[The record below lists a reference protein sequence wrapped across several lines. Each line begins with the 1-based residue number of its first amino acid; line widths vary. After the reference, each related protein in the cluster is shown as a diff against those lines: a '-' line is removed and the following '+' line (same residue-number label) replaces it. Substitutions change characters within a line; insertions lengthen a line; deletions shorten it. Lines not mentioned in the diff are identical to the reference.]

1 MHQVLH
7 NKVKQI
13 ITILLSLTLIL
24 SGCSNKVETIS
35 IGEWLL
41 EISNRL
47 NIKDYSKDTPYF
59 VNIDKSSI
67 YYESIQSL
75 VEWEVINTSSN
86 INPDENLTRE
96 FVAYTLS
103 NLYEDEVNAISIKDS
118 SKSKY
123 PKQVEKSVALGI
135 MQLDSRDCFNPKQLI
150 DKVEAFTILD
160 KVVNNLNNKIY
171 EDSIYKFDWKD
182 DLILVEEPLEFDE
195 ENNVAYYS
203 HNTDLNKGDIITWKQ
218 DDLDIF
224 KKVEEIKDTETNK
237 EVRLSDPDINEI
249 YNELDIQDTYEVD
262 FDNAIFEDVNNLD
275 DSFEV
280 DFNDVEIEEYL
291 DPIDF
296 INLSG
301 TITKKQSNSFEING
315 FKVSYSTNGG
325 SLKVKLNKV
334 NTNGSIIYGEA
345 SLHSVKPT
353 IKWNAKDKIIND
365 AFFRLD
371 FKTNSSLGLKKENYK
386 NLYSDLSQISSTN
399 FINSLIN
406 SFKEKEDILETVIPI
421 CKITVPIPSA
431 PGLTLVMQL
440 QVEIY
445 TSGRIELSLSNTHSI
460 GMQIKNNKMR
470 IISNHDYNADFI
482 VKASGNL
489 MLGVYAGLKMVN
501 KTLIDIGLSGGLK
514 TELKSTVH
522 IYDSKGNVKS
532 KNVNLPTDYLDD
544 LSKDNND
551 VKVCGDLKGY
561 WVLDATINSSKS
573 FANKLG
579 ISKKFNILNEKNA
592 PLIPGINKHLENWH
606 FVERCT
612 VNDRYYALNKYLDV
626 NIEKITINNYSKIIN
641 INNSSNI
648 EILSLPKGYNKEEL
662 SFTSLDSS
670 IASVDSKGKVVGI
683 SKGNTIVNIKTMD
696 NKYHVKCHILVK
708 E

>member
-86 INPDENLTRE
+86 INPNENLTRE

-301 TITKKQSNSFEING
+301 TITKKQSNSFEINR

-386 NLYSDLSQISSTN
+386 IYI
-399 FINSLIN
+399 
-406 SFKEKEDILETVIPI
+406 VIYL
-421 CKITVPIPSA
+421 KFLQ
-431 PGLTLVMQL
+431 LTLL
-440 QVEIY
+440 
-445 TSGRIELSLSNTHSI
+445 
-460 GMQIKNNKMR
+460 
-470 IISNHDYNADFI
+470 I
-482 VKASGNL
+482 V
-489 MLGVYAGLKMVN
+489 
-501 KTLIDIGLSGGLK
+501 
-514 TELKSTVH
+514 
-522 IYDSKGNVKS
+522 
-532 KNVNLPTDYLDD
+532 
-544 LSKDNND
+544 
-551 VKVCGDLKGY
+551 
-561 WVLDATINSSKS
+561 
-573 FANKLG
+573 
-579 ISKKFNILNEKNA
+579 
-592 PLIPGINKHLENWH
+592 
-606 FVERCT
+606 
-612 VNDRYYALNKYLDV
+612 
-626 NIEKITINNYSKIIN
+626 
-641 INNSSNI
+641 
-648 EILSLPKGYNKEEL
+648 
-662 SFTSLDSS
+662 
-670 IASVDSKGKVVGI
+670 
-683 SKGNTIVNIKTMD
+683 
-696 NKYHVKCHILVK
+696 
-708 E
+708 